1 MVRQQIAA
9 GKSDNEVLKY
19 FEERY
24 GEWALLEPKAQGMN
38 LMIWILPALV
48 VLGGGVGIV
57 VGANRMKKK
66 GDSA

>member
-1 MVRQQIAA
+1 MVRQQIAV
-9 GKSDNEVLKY
+9 GKSDEEVLKY

-24 GEWALLEPKAQGMN
+24 GEWALLEPKAEGIN
-38 LMIWILPALV
+38 LVVWILPALV
-48 VLGGGVGIV
+48 VLGGGAAIV